1 MIDLN
6 HYKNEILLKHVFEQ
20 SIEILFVYLYKKFN
34 FYFSFQTNKNKNEK
48 IRKTICTSSWV
59 GINEEFFIQFICIY
73 FSILEK
79 TIDQNKICFFFVFLS
94 NVLIR
99 FNKKK

>member
-59 GINEEFFIQFICIY
+59 GINEEFLFN
-73 FSILEK
+73 L
-79 TIDQNKICFFFVFLS
+79 FLYIF
-94 NVLIR
+94 L
-99 FNKKK
+99 F